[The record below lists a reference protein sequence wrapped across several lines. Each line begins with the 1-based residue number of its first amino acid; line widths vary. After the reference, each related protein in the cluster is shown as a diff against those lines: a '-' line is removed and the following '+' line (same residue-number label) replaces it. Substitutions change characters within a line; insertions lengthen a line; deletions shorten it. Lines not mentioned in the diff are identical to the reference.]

1 MSERKKEREKEGGR
15 EGEVELLIV
24 CVMLVLISLT
34 ERKVGRDTMT
44 WHCS

>member
-1 MSERKKEREKEGGR
+1 MIIGREKERER
-15 EGEVELLIV
+15 EWGEVELLIV